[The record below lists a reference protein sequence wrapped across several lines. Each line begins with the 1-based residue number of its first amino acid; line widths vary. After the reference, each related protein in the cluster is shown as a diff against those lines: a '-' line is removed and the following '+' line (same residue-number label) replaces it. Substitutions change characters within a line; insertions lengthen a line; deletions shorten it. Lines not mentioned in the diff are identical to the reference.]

1 MQAYLDET
9 DFYKMVIVLN
19 TELTMGTGKVSAQV
33 AHAAIGKFTF
43 LPPSNEVCE
52 VYVFT
57 GLSVHR
63 GRAW

>member
-43 LPPSNEVCE
+43 YFINITYKSECVTLYND
-52 VYVFT
+52 
-57 GLSVHR
+57 
-63 GRAW
+63 